1 VVQLQ
6 PPLVSHAVP
15 VAWARRPSFHFDGPL
30 HAAELEAAYTGVESA
45 TLSSRDFVT
54 ADDSAVRGHHDHDA
68 GGATPSRGSAA
79 ATASAAGVK
88 VDVPAAGAEV
98 FVAPEDASRYAAT
111 LRDVFRRHTARL
123 DIHDG
128 GKDTAL
134 HWACCNNH
142 PAALAVVLRA
152 WAAAPPGLPSAN
164 AVHNVDGG
172 APLHAAAVNGRREAL
187 AVLLLWPGTDAN
199 VRFARTARQSSTRR
213 ETAGHI
219 VAAHGRTACL
229 DLLLQAGADLSV
241 VSHGG
246 RTALHEAVRTRN
258 AACSEMILL
267 SSGLSASRTDLSI
280 ADDTGRTALCSLI
293 PRAKVPV
300 LVLPDA
306 PPAVT
311 SPERTEW
318 LRRLLQGAASGGE
331 ALLGCFAHGY
341 EDVLR
346 WALCTNP
353 ATAALYPPTVPAGT
367 PAGTPSSLLPPTGSI
382 AFVAALSSSPL
393 HLPMPVALLSHWAT
407 SRCRVFN
414 AALQVQAQLRAAE
427 GLEADAWQQGRPAAA
442 AASGGGFFPALEGPS
457 VFARLQM
464 LMTLAFAQLTA
475 CSAFA
480 SGALYAARAS
490 NVQAPAGISFASIL
504 QRLGGVFSPS
514 LMQAP
519 FSLPEALR
527 RPVGPYRT
535 PSGFGGGASVL
546 SPAHSHLRR
555 ASPISPSASQAPRAQ
570 PQAGSGVARF
580 GIERDGST
588 APLPL
593 PGGRSTRSG
602 GVLLSGSTTGSGGM
616 HTLID
621 GVSPPVLMRPPS
633 ELKASP
639 SAGPVLG
646 GGLAK
651 ASASSMWDSAGAG
664 EVQVSCPFI
673 PDLGDVT
680 LVTAEGWLVRV
691 HSLVLAARCPS
702 LWSVLAPQAAACGSP
717 TGSPHLW
724 SHHSAASAAS
734 SPIAYALSVSSPG
747 QHGQLSVAT
756 GAAAGAAHPGMYASP
771 SSRWDRGHLPQASA
785 ALPARV
791 PSHIDGQVLL
801 PLLEFCYNGWLA
813 GESWCPASSEE
824 GADAAAAL
832 ASAFGDVPRPRMS
845 CAAACSLAET
855 AESFGLTTLADL
867 AVGIAAQHLSLQE
880 LPAVFEWASQ
890 QVQLHTPP
898 PLASRNNN
906 PTDAASGSGNAS
918 TPTAD
923 HHASATTPRSGAAVA
938 PSSSAVQSV
947 ATGSSGGATPRRG
960 KGAGL
965 SSKDLKQLYYGAQ
978 SSPLQRARHL
988 QLACVDFLAHPA
1000 VGKQLTELLQ
1010 GQWEEHRWDAGSAD
1024 AAEQQRAAASLLFAR
1039 TDHRQRNPGVSV
1051 LNSVEAFDTA
1061 RGEWPAATPARP
1073 ATAAG
1078 PPPGRLHTA
1087 AGAAAA
1093 MLVSPSRAMAWQ
1105 DASIGLGGEMAI
1117 SPLAATPAH
1126 SNAALRGSNGR
1137 ATLSP
1142 VPQPEPQG
1150 NHDTVGAAAPSRA
1163 LGGGLNV
1170 LPASASDEAAGGGPL
1185 HDWPAALDAT
1195 GGRIARLLEDR
1206 LLAASGQRPHGSG
1219 PAAAS
1224 SSSSD
1229 GGGGEDDDDARSD
1242 DSASGSSSATDDA
1255 QGPEV
1260 FAEDSPYPAQ
1270 QFAAHSGSSPVADD
1284 GSTFSRP
1291 HGRDSAAGALAA
1303 AECPP
1308 VSASTP
1314 SYRALAAPRVSVTNS
1329 LATDPT
1335 WGQRLDGEQLPP
1347 QRPTRAWLAG
1357 PTSAGE
1363 TPTAVPGV
1371 DTPGASPAVDA
1382 GRAAPTA
1389 PAHQHAVR
1397 LLTSGDAV
1405 AAMPAA
1411 SPAHGRQRTLSPLA
1425 TAPVRGASASAAGGP
1440 GVLPAA
1446 GSYVFAAPALRGN
1459 GSGTPG
1465 LDGSVAVSPAGGA
1478 IVCRFGAGL
1487 ASSPLS
1493 SSGASAAGR
1502 LGRGATTLPLRTDGP
1517 QAPGAAATAVTTLT
1531 TGAPASSPLS
1541 AGGRSHVEL
1550 ASEVLVAA
1558 SDLVGP
1564 RHTFVLHA
1572 ASELGPDAPAA
1583 LANRLEPGNWRQL
1596 PGPAPR
1602 IPSLTGRSRLLS
1614 VASGDTSVRHV
1625 LEPFAGILHFLLHCD
1640 FLKEREA
1647 QMAALADEVWWQ
1659 RQLGQAA
1666 GSARSSR

>member
-1 VVQLQ
+1 V
-6 PPLVSHAVP
+6 
-15 VAWARRPSFHFDGPL
+15 
-30 HAAELEAAYTGVESA
+30 EA
-45 TLSSRDFVT
+45 LI
-54 ADDSAVRGHHDHDA
+54 
-68 GGATPSRGSAA
+68 
-79 ATASAAGVK
+79 
-88 VDVPAAGAEV
+88 
-98 FVAPEDASRYAAT
+98 APEDASCYAAT
-111 LRDVFRRHTARL
+111 LRDVFRRRTARL

-219 VAAHGRTACL
+219 AAAHGRTACL
-229 DLLLQAGADLSV
+229 DLLLQAGADLSL

-280 ADDTGRTALCSLI
+280 ADDTGRTALCSLV

-306 PPAVT
+306 PPAET
-311 SPERTEW
+311 SPERAEW
-318 LRRLLQGAASGGE
+318 LRRLLHGAASGGE

-367 PAGTPSSLLPPTGSI
+367 PAGTPSSLLPPAGSV
-382 AFVAALSSSPL
+382 AFVAALSASPL

-407 SRCRVFN
+407 SRCRAFN

-427 GLEADAWQQGRPAAA
+427 GLAADAWQPGRPATAP
-442 AASGGGFFPALEGPS
+442 GGAGGPFPALEGPS
-457 VFARLQM
+457 VLARLQM

-490 NVQAPAGISFASIL
+490 NVQAPAGISFASML

-519 FSLPEALR
+519 FALPEALR
-527 RPVGPYRT
+527 RPAGPYRT

-546 SPAHSHLRR
+546 SPAHSHLRH
-555 ASPISPSASQAPRAQ
+555 ASPISPSASQAPRTQ
-570 PQAGSGVARF
+570 PQADGGVARF
-580 GIERDGST
+580 GSERDRST

-593 PGGRSTRSG
+593 SGGRNARSG
-602 GVLLSGSTTGSGGM
+602 TLLLSGSTTGSGGL
-616 HTLID
+616 HTPLD
-621 GVSPPVLMRPPS
+621 SASPPVRMRPPS

-646 GGLAK
+646 GGGLA
-651 ASASSMWDSAGAG
+651 ANVCASSMWDTGGAG
-664 EVQVSCPFI
+664 EVEVACPFI
-673 PDLGDVT
+673 PDGGDVT

-691 HSLVLAARCPS
+691 HSLVLASRCPA

-724 SHHSAASAAS
+724 SHYSAAPAAS
-734 SPIAYALSVSSPG
+734 SPLADALSGSSPG
-747 QHGQLSVAT
+747 QHRLLSVAT
-756 GAAAGAAHPGMYASP
+756 GAAAAAAHPSHYASP
-771 SSRWDRGHLPQASA
+771 SSRWDRGHLPQAGA

-832 ASAFGDVPRPRMS
+832 ASAFGDVLRPRMS

-867 AVGIAAQHLSLQE
+867 AVGIAAQHLSLHE

-898 PLASRNNN
+898 QLASRNNN
-906 PTDAASGSGNAS
+906 PTDAAAGSGNAG
-918 TPTAD
+918 TPTAE
-923 HHASATTPRSGAAVA
+923 HHTSATTPRGGAAVA
-938 PSSSAVQSV
+938 PASSADQSV
-947 ATGSSGGATPRRG
+947 ASGGNGGATPRRG

-965 SSKDLKQLYYGAQ
+965 SAKDLKQLYDGAH

-1024 AAEQQRAAASLLFAR
+1024 AAEQQREAASLLFAHA
-1039 TDHRQRNPGVSV
+1039 DHRQRDPGVNV
-1051 LNSVEAFDTA
+1051 LSSVEALDTA
-1061 RGEWPAATPARP
+1061 RGEGPAAAPARP
-1073 ATAAG
+1073 AAAAG
-1078 PPPGRLHTA
+1078 PGPGRLHTA

-1093 MLVSPSRAMAWQ
+1093 MLVSPSHAMAWQ

-1126 SNAALRGSNGR
+1126 SNAALRGLSGR
-1137 ATLSP
+1137 GTLSP
-1142 VPQPEPQG
+1142 PPQPEPPSSH
-1150 NHDTVGAAAPSRA
+1150 NPVRFTAPSRA
-1163 LGGGLNV
+1163 LGGGLSV

-1185 HDWPAALDAT
+1185 HDWPAALDAA
-1195 GGRIARLLEDR
+1195 GGRIARLMEAR
-1206 LLAASGQRPHGSG
+1206 LLAATSQGPHASG
-1219 PAAAS
+1219 PGEAS

-1229 GGGGEDDDDARSD
+1229 GGGGGDDDDDARSD
-1242 DSASGSSSATDDA
+1242 DSASGCSSATNDA

-1260 FAEDSPYPAQ
+1260 FAEDSPFPAQ
-1270 QFAAHSGSSPVADD
+1270 QYAGHSGSSPVADD
-1284 GSTFSRP
+1284 GTTFSRP
-1291 HGRDSAAGALAA
+1291 HGRDSAAAAVA
-1303 AECPP
+1303 AETPP
-1308 VSASTP
+1308 VQASTP
-1314 SYRALAAPRVSVTNS
+1314 SYRTLAAPRVSVS
-1329 LATDPT
+1329 DPLAADPA
-1335 WGQRLDGEQLPP
+1335 WDHRRDGEQLPT
-1347 QRPTRAWLAG
+1347 QRPTRAWLSG
-1357 PTSAGE
+1357 PPAVGAP
-1363 TPTAVPGV
+1363 PTAVPGV
-1371 DTPGASPAVDA
+1371 VAAGAPPAVDA
-1382 GRAAPTA
+1382 GRVAPTTQ
-1389 PAHQHAVR
+1389 AHQHAVR
-1397 LLTSGDAV
+1397 LLTGGDALPPV
-1405 AAMPAA
+1405 AAA
-1411 SPAHGRQRTLSPLA
+1411 SPVHGRQRALSPLA
-1425 TAPVRGASASAAGGP
+1425 TAPVRGASASAAAGP

-1446 GSYVFAAPALRGN
+1446 GAYVFAGPALRGS

-1478 IVCRFGAGL
+1478 IVCRFGASL
-1487 ASSPLS
+1487 ASSPLGS
-1493 SSGASAAGR
+1493 SDAGAAGR
-1502 LGRGATTLPLRTDGP
+1502 LGKGAATLPLRTDRP
-1517 QAPGAAATAVTTLT
+1517 PAPGATASATASATATLT

-1550 ASEVLVAA
+1550 ASEVVAA
-1558 SDLVGP
+1558 SDLVGH
-1564 RHTFVLHA
+1564 RQTFVLQA
-1572 ASELGPDAPAA
+1572 ASELGADALAA
-1583 LANRLEPGNWRQL
+1583 PANRLQPANWRQL
-1596 PGPAPR
+1596 PGPVPR
-1602 IPSLTGRSRLLS
+1602 MPSLTARSRQSSL
-1614 VASGDTSVRHV
+1614 ASGDPSARHV

-1659 RQLGQAA
+1659 RQPGQAS
-1666 GSARSSR
+1666 GSSRSSR